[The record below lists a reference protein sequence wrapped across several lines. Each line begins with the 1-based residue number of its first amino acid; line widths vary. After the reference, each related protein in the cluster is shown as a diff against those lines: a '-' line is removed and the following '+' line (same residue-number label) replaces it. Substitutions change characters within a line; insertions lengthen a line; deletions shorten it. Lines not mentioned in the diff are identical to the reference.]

1 MADFSSIAKQELQKI
16 LRLNAYRVQRKQT
29 SLTKKVCDESNTS
42 RELLPRVNF
51 NFWGSRQ
58 VLESRQFAQ
67 SRSLAVTG
75 AADAA

>member
-16 LRLNAYRVQRKQT
+16 SRIHVHRVQRKQT
-29 SLTKKVCDESNTS
+29 FLSKKVCNDKKTPS
-42 RELLPRVNF
+42 ELLLVADLRSC
-51 NFWGSRQ
+51 GQ